1 MRKNFF
7 QRIHYKYSKMK
18 MRYHIKRQNRKK
30 LQKKEAPRASVLTKI
45 CTLCAGLVDVKPKKE
60 EDYCSVLGLRMG
72 KKLVL
77 WIVFIA
83 ALISIGCILL
93 LVPVSGSA
101 DGVRTYRYNALP
113 LKYTSGQVRILAKSG
128 YVAYEGEIS
137 KGAANGQGTLY
148 RKDGSLVYEGEFK
161 NNKYQGE
168 GKCYFG
174 GNQLWYAGQFAD
186 NQYEGQ
192 GVLYR
197 KDGSKEYEGTF
208 SMGQKQGEGKL
219 YDAGGRLVYNGN
231 FIKDSI
237 RYQELLGK
245 TVTEVAEMY
254 TGNRVVYENE
264 KEYCV
269 SMGDIDSVYV
279 SQEASNTLEQEGIVQ
294 GIYVL
299 SPSIVLEG
307 KEYTTIKE
315 LKKKFKLISYEGNI
329 SLSVA
334 DAVAVNAASEKA
346 EVLNGKITMDA
357 EKVLDDVITVKG
369 VDESYQAY
377 IYRLEDENIVY
388 TFFSKEKS
396 EGFDFYLMEQK

>member
-1 MRKNFF
+1 M
-7 QRIHYKYSKMK
+7 YS
-18 MRYHIKRQNRKK
+18 
-30 LQKKEAPRASVLTKI
+30 
-45 CTLCAGLVDVKPKKE
+45 
-60 EDYCSVLGLRMG
+60 
-72 KKLVL
+72 
-77 WIVFIA
+77 
-83 ALISIGCILL
+83 
-93 LVPVSGSA
+93 
-101 DGVRTYRYNALP
+101 
-113 LKYTSGQVRILAKSG
+113 
-128 YVAYEGEIS
+128 
-137 KGAANGQGTLY
+137 
-148 RKDGSLVYEGEFK
+148 
-161 NNKYQGE
+161 
-168 GKCYFG
+168 
-174 GNQLWYAGQFAD
+174 
-186 NQYEGQ
+186 
-192 GVLYR
+192 
-197 KDGSKEYEGTF
+197 
-208 SMGQKQGEGKL
+208 
-219 YDAGGRLVYNGN
+219 GN

-269 SMGDIDSVYV
+269 SMEDIDSVYV

-299 SPSIVLEG
+299 SPSIILEG

-315 LKKKFKLISYEGNI
+315 LKKKFKLISYEGNT

-334 DAVAVNAASEKA
+334 DAVAVNVVSEKT

-357 EKVLDDVITVKG
+357 EKVLDDVITVNG